1 MRYCKRSDITKPSP
15 TYPKLTRLV
24 PAAGLIISLSK
35 LTDSRTTG
43 KRSSLSCWRRCTLM
57 LATPFAV
64 AKSSSPFGKLADA
77 GLVPPFA

>member
-1 MRYCKRSDITKPSP
+1 M
-15 TYPKLTRLV
+15 
-24 PAAGLIISLSK
+24 IISLSK